1 MRGGSASLA
10 APAADDAADHRF
22 LLARLAPELGE
33 ERVGRGRPAVALEIV
48 EGDADR
54 DRDALAA
61 DDAFA
66 VAKRRDDVEEAARA
80 FRHGRLDEMLVALV
94 VEPHRDDRA
103 ALREH
108 ALGKVRR
115 TLRDQAERHAVLTA
129 FLGDP
134 LEDLAHRLSGRGLVG
149 RDVAMRLLADE
160 QDRPRYFVAR

>member
-1 MRGGSASLA
+1 MASALSTLA
-10 APAADDAADHRF
+10 SPAADDAADHRF
-22 LLARLAPELGE
+22 LVAGLAPQLGE
-33 ERVGRGRPAVALEIV
+33 ERIGRGRPAVALEIV
-48 EGDADR
+48 EGDTDR

-66 VAKRRDDVEEAARA
+66 IAERRDDVEEAARA
-80 FRHGRLDEMLVALV
+80 FRHGGLDEMLVALV

-115 TLRDQAERHAVLTA
+115 TLGDQAEGNAVFTA

-134 LEDLAHRLSGRGLVG
+134 LEDLAHRLAGRGLVR
-149 RDVAMRLLADE
+149 RDVAMGFLADE
-160 QDRPRYFVAR
+160 EDRP

>member
-48 EGDADR
+48 EGDTDR

-66 VAKRRDDVEEAARA
+66 VAERRNDVEEAARA
-80 FRHGRLDEMLVALV
+80 FRHGRLHEMLVALV
-94 VEPHRDDRA
+94 VEAHRDDRA
-103 ALREH
+103 ALRDP
-108 ALGKVRR
+108 ALGETRR
-115 TLRDQAERHAVLTA
+115 TLGDEAQRHAIFTA

-134 LEDLAHRLSGRGLVG
+134 LED
-149 RDVAMRLLADE
+149 
-160 QDRPRYFVAR
+160 